1 MIQVVIS
8 KSMIVFTMLLS
19 IEALVGRALLFILLP
34 SRYYE
39 WALVAFGVRPTS
51 GNPGGALFTKCRWR
65 MVVCFGN
72 VREARYHYFS
82 LLLPLEKVHVLCQLL
97 N

>member
-1 MIQVVIS
+1 MT
-8 KSMIVFTMLLS
+8 VFTMLLS

-39 WALVAFGVRPTS
+39 WTLVAFVARPTG
-51 GNPGGALFTKCRWR
+51 GNPGGALFTQCRWR

-72 VREARYHYFS
+72 VREAWYYYFS

>member
-1 MIQVVIS
+1 
-8 KSMIVFTMLLS
+8 MIVFTMLLS

-51 GNPGGALFTKCRWR
+51 GNPGGALFTQCRWR

-72 VREARYHYFS
+72 VREAWYHYFS